1 MMVDMQATA
10 TWLGEH
16 ALMVS
21 AGTLVLAWALT
32 AGLWQAGVGEGAR
45 TRRQVVYWGV
55 AGSAAALF
63 AALALLVSRDSS
75 MTAFDDTLAATLRV
89 ALPLA
94 VLQTA
99 SVVTHLGDRQ
109 LLTVIAATL
118 ALVLLWR
125 KQWWWAV
132 AWVAAT
138 AGGGVI
144 NRVLKLTFERVR
156 PEFVHTLSDASGWS
170 FPSGHASA
178 AMAVYGMGAY
188 FALRLVAHERRL
200 AVLLVAATI
209 VVVVGITRIMLQV
222 HYASDVLAGW
232 AITSVWLALCI
243 AGLEAIE
250 RRATVVRAR

>member
-16 ALMVS
+16 AVMVS
-21 AGTLVLAWALT
+21 VGTLILAWGLT
-32 AGLWQAGVGEGAR
+32 AGLWQIGVGEGAR
-45 TRRQVVYWGV
+45 ARRQVVYWGA
-55 AGSAAALF
+55 AGGAAALF
-63 AALALLVSRDSS
+63 AALAFLVSRDSS
-75 MTAFDDTLAATLRV
+75 ITAFDDTLAATLRV
-89 ALPLA
+89 ALPGA
-94 VLQTA
+94 VLQIA

-109 LLTVIAATL
+109 LLTVIAVAVA
-118 ALVLLWR
+118 ALLLWR
-125 KQWWWAV
+125 RQWWWAV

-178 AMAVYGMGAY
+178 AMAIYGMGAY
-188 FALRLVAHERRL
+188 FALRRVAPPRRL
-200 AVLLVAATI
+200 AVLLAAATL

-222 HYASDVLAGW
+222 HFASDVLAGW

-243 AGLEAIE
+243 AALEAIE
-250 RRATVVRAR
+250 RRAVAARAL

>member
-1 MMVDMQATA
+1 MMMDMQATA

-16 ALMVS
+16 ALVVS
-21 AGTLVLAWALT
+21 GGALALAWLLT
-32 AGLWQAGVGEGAR
+32 AGLWQVGAGEGPRA
-45 TRRQVVYWGV
+45 RRQAVYWGA
-55 AGSAAALF
+55 AGGAAALF
-63 AALALLVSRDSS
+63 ATLAFLVSRDSS
-75 MTAFDDTLAATLRV
+75 VTAFDDTLAATLRV
-89 ALPLA
+89 ALPVA

-109 LLTVIAATL
+109 LLTVIAAGV
-118 ALVLLWR
+118 AVVLLWR
-125 KQWWWAV
+125 RRWWWAV
-132 AWVAAT
+132 AWFAAT

-178 AMAVYGMGAY
+178 AMAIYGMGAY
-188 FALRLVAHERRL
+188 FVLRLVVPERRL
-200 AVLLVAATI
+200 AVLLIAATI

-250 RRATVVRAR
+250 RRATAARAN